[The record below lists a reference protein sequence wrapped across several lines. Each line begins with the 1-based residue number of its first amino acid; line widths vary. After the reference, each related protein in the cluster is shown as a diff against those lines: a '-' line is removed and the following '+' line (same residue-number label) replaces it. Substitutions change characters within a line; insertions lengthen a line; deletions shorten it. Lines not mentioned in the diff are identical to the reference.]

1 MSIRVK
7 ARVVS
12 VSPRYDGMFRVTL
25 GPGPRI
31 FSYTTPNP
39 PKLGDLVLVEGAT
52 GTRLKT
58 DKAKEADITLLEG
71 GKHMVV
77 PDEWPRRVVAPH
89 WIKLIHNVVGRK
101 PFPYQAEGAGWLAS
115 RIAGRKGAILA
126 DDPGLGK
133 TFQVLSAVA
142 ATRATPAIIVCPT
155 SLKDNWAR
163 ELQHLKPKL
172 VPHVING
179 CGDALRPAHLYI
191 LSYGTLRSR
200 AAQLSKV
207 VRPKLIIFDEAH
219 LLKEPTPGPRHRA
232 SVATAFAH
240 HIGNV
245 VLMTGTPLLNRPEE
259 MWRLLHIVDKKE
271 WPEFKEYK
279 KRYCSALTKAEKEQ
293 MRKVRSIVTNHGKAK
308 HVDELQA
315 LSAPYILRRQRDET
329 IKQQLPPKERRR
341 VLVDLHPYDASHYRK
356 AEKDFIKWLTDVAGG
371 ERAQSAKRGQAIVK
385 LNVLRRIAAIGK
397 LRSVAKNY
405 LEAWFENEK
414 RPLVVFA
421 YHRPVLQGV
430 ENICKNSGISTVRLK
445 GSDPSKKRQINVDK
459 FMSGAADVFIAPIR
473 SAGVGLNLQR
483 ASDMLFLEREWTPAL
498 MGQAESRCH
507 RLGQRRK
514 VTVTYLDAR
523 NTVDEHIAR
532 VLKAKQSLIDQVVD
546 NKKVTPRGERQ
557 EMTIEAI
564 DEIIGALAGKHPPFR
579 RTA

>member
-1 MSIRVK
+1 VK

-12 VSPRYDGMFRVTL
+12 VRPRFDGMFRVTL

-31 FSYTTPNP
+31 FSYSTPNP
-39 PKLGDLVLVEGAT
+39 PKLGDLVLVEGAK
-52 GTRLKT
+52 GTRLNSSR
-58 DKAKEADITLLEG
+58 ANQADITLLEG
-71 GKHMVV
+71 GRHMVI

-89 WIKLIHNVVGRK
+89 WIKMIHGVVNRK

-133 TFQVLSAVA
+133 TFQVLSSIA
-142 ATRATPAIIVCPT
+142 ATRATPTIIVCPT

-163 ELQHLKPKL
+163 ELNHLKPKL
-172 VPHVING
+172 VPFVING
-179 CGDALRPAHLYI
+179 QEGMLRPAHLYI
-191 LSYGTLRSR
+191 LSYATLRAR
-200 AAQLSKV
+200 ARQLSKL
-207 VRPKLIIFDEAH
+207 VRPKLIVFDEAH
-219 LLKEPTPGPRHRA
+219 LLKEPLPSPTHRA
-232 SVATAFAH
+232 SIATQFAH

-271 WPEFKEYK
+271 WPDFKAYK
-279 KRYCSALTKAEKEQ
+279 KRYCSALTKQEREA
-293 MRKVRSIVTNHGKAK
+293 MRKVRSIVTDHGRAK

-315 LSAPYILRRQRDET
+315 LTAPYILRRQRDET

-341 VLVDLHPYDASHYRK
+341 IVVDLHPYDAAHYQK

-385 LNVLRRIAAIGK
+385 LNVLRRIAAVGK
-397 LRSVAKNY
+397 LRSAAKSY

-421 YHRPVLQGV
+421 YHRPVLWGL
-430 ENICKNSGISTVRLK
+430 EAICQNAGIASVHLK
-445 GSDPSKKRQINVDK
+445 GSDPSNKRQLKVDK
-459 FMSGAADVFIAPIR
+459 FMSGEVDVFLAPIR

-507 RLGQRRK
+507 RLGQRNK

-532 VLKAKQSLIDQVVD
+532 VLKAKQTLIDQVVD
-546 NKKVTPRGERQ
+546 NKKPSREARQ
-557 EMTIEAI
+557 DMTIEAI
-564 DEIIGALAGKHPPFR
+564 DDIIGAMAGRRSPFR

>member
-12 VSPRYDGMFRVTL
+12 VRPRFDGMFRVTL

-31 FSYTTPNP
+31 FSYSTPNP
-39 PKLGDLVLVEGAT
+39 PKLGDLVLVEGAK
-52 GTRLKT
+52 GTRLNSSR
-58 DKAKEADITLLEG
+58 ANQADITLLEG
-71 GKHMVV
+71 GRHMVV

-89 WIKLIHNVVGRK
+89 WIKMIHSVVNRK

-133 TFQVLSAVA
+133 TFQVLASIA
-142 ATRATPAIIVCPT
+142 ATRATPTIIVCPT

-163 ELQHLKPKL
+163 ELKHIKPNL
-172 VPHVING
+172 VPFVING
-179 CGDALRPAHLYI
+179 QAGLLRPAHIYI
-191 LSYGTLRSR
+191 LSYATLRAR
-200 AAQLSKV
+200 AMQLAKL
-207 VRPKLIIFDEAH
+207 VRPKLIVFDEAH
-219 LLKEPTPGPRHRA
+219 LLKEPLPSPTHRA
-232 SVATAFAH
+232 AIATQFAH

-271 WPEFKEYK
+271 WPDFKTYK
-279 KRYCSALTKAEKEQ
+279 KRYCSALTKLEREA
-293 MRKVRSIVTNHGKAK
+293 MRKVRSIVTDHGRAK

-315 LSAPYILRRQRDET
+315 LTAPYVLRRQRDET

-341 VLVDLHPYDASHYRK
+341 IIVDLHPYDAAHYQK

-385 LNVLRRIAAIGK
+385 LNVLRRIAAVGK
-397 LRSVAKNY
+397 LRSAAKSY
-405 LEAWFENEK
+405 LEAWFENER

-421 YHRPVLQGV
+421 YHRPVLQGL
-430 ENICKNSGISTVRLK
+430 ESICKNAGIACVHLK
-445 GSDPSKKRQINVDK
+445 GSDPSKKRQVKVDK
-459 FMSGAADVFIAPIR
+459 FMGGAADVFLAPIR

-507 RLGQRRK
+507 RLGQRNK

-523 NTVDEHIAR
+523 NTVDEHIAK
-532 VLKAKQSLIDQVVD
+532 VLKAKQTLIDQVVD
-546 NKKVTPRGERQ
+546 NKKPSREERQ
-557 EMTIEAI
+557 DMSIQAI
-564 DEIIGALAGKHPPFR
+564 DDIIGAMAGRRSPFR